1 MSFDTWQALLHLEFK
16 ADSLGKTVLSRNL
29 HQGPLMVQKP
39 FYPEKCCHVYMLH
52 PPGGIAGTDS
62 LKFDCIVEP
71 NCHVLVTTPGATKF
85 YKTDGQISEF
95 NQVFKLNNGASLE
108 YLPSQ
113 NIFYKGTHTK
123 VNTSFYLE
131 QNAKF
136 AFRDVSKCGMKD
148 EENPFLDSSFFNTIK
163 IYQDNTLV
171 LKETCFIEG
180 MEDFK
185 ALAAIFNHPYIG
197 TFICNKVS
205 EETLSKLQNL
215 LDLNAY
221 QASIGMV
228 DNFLIARF
236 LGDDNQSIENT
247 IVEIWK
253 TVREEVIGLPPCL
266 PRIWST

>member
-1 MSFDTWQALLHLEFK
+1 MDKWQASIKLEFSK
-16 ADSLGKTVLSRNL
+16 DRDGKTLLSRNL
-29 HQGPLMVQKP
+29 HQGPLVVQKP
-39 FYPEKCCHVYMLH
+39 FYPEKACHIYLLH
-52 PPGGIAGTDS
+52 PPGGIAGCDYLRVEAL
-62 LKFDCIVEP
+62 LKEDTQ
-71 NCHVLVTTPGATKF
+71 VLITTPGATKF

-95 NQVFKLNNGASLE
+95 DQVFFVGKGASLE

-131 QNAKF
+131 ENAKF

-148 EENPFLDSSFFNTIK
+148 EEDPFLDSSFFNTIK
-163 IYQDNTLV
+163 IYEKNTLV
-171 LKETCFIEG
+171 LKETCFIDG

-185 ALAAIFNHPYIG
+185 AQAAISNHPYIG

-205 EETLSKLQNL
+205 EETLLKLQGL
-215 LDLNAY
+215 LDLSTY
-221 QASIGMV
+221 QASIGVV
-228 DNFLIARF
+228 DNYLIARF

-253 TVREEVIGLPPCL
+253 TVREEVIGLLPCL

>member
-1 MSFDTWQALLHLEFK
+1 MNKWQASIKLEFLK
-16 ADSLGKTVLSRNL
+16 DSEGKTLLSRNL
-29 HQGPLMVQKP
+29 HQGPLVVQKP
-39 FYPEKCCHVYMLH
+39 FYPEKACHIYLLH
-52 PPGGIAGTDS
+52 PPGGIAGCDHLQVEAL
-62 LKFDCIVEP
+62 LKEDTK
-71 NCHVLVTTPGATKF
+71 VLITTPGATKF

-205 EETLSKLQNL
+205 EDTLSKLQDL

-247 IVEIWK
+247 IVEVWK

>member
-1 MSFDTWQALLHLEFK
+1 
-16 ADSLGKTVLSRNL
+16 
-29 HQGPLMVQKP
+29 
-39 FYPEKCCHVYMLH
+39 
-52 PPGGIAGTDS
+52 
-62 LKFDCIVEP
+62 
-71 NCHVLVTTPGATKF
+71 
-85 YKTDGQISEF
+85 
-95 NQVFKLNNGASLE
+95 
-108 YLPSQ
+108 
-113 NIFYKGTHTK
+113 
-123 VNTSFYLE
+123 
-131 QNAKF
+131 
-136 AFRDVSKCGMKD
+136 MKD